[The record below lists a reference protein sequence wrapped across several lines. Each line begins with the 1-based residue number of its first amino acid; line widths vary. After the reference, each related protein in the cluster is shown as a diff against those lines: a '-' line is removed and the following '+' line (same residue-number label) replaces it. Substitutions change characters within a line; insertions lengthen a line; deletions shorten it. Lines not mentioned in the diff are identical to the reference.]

1 VTQTQQR
8 PEAEP
13 TPESGHGS
21 AGSSKSWRGIFASL
35 GYRDFT
41 LLWLGQITHAAA
53 LWLEQTAR
61 PLLILDMTG
70 SAVHLGLVILARTIP
85 SVAFG
90 LIAGVLVDSFN
101 RRLIL
106 VITKVSVFV
115 LSIAFAVLIVSG
127 RLEIWHIYVFSFL
140 RGTTMAF
147 DQPARR
153 AMIPS
158 IVPRHLIVNAMALS
172 TGSMTAMRIFGASA
186 AGLMITLWGF
196 EAPFIAIAVAYAFAV
211 VFTWMLRVPDHE
223 RSGYQGMRQMGVDL
237 VEGWRYAWQSPA
249 IRGVLMVGLG
259 YFMFGM
265 AFMQVFAPLFATQVL
280 DIGYGG
286 FGLLVGAM
294 GFGGL
299 LGALVLAATSP
310 SKNRGKLMLAML
322 GVFGALLVLFSGVTY
337 LPAMQAVILAFAVV
351 FLLGI
356 GQSAFFPLINA
367 LLVEL
372 APEGMRGRMIA
383 LLSLDRAMTAVGG
396 TLAGFLAA
404 SVGVQPAQILFGV
417 GCIATAGLMWSFSG
431 SIRRID

>member
-1 VTQTQQR
+1 MGR
-8 PEAEP
+8 
-13 TPESGHGS
+13 GS
-21 AGSSKSWRGIFASL
+21 RGGSRSWRGIFASL

-61 PLLILDMTG
+61 PLLILDITS
-70 SAVHLGLVILARTIP
+70 SAIHLGLVILARTVP
-85 SVAFG
+85 SVGFG

-106 VITKVSVFV
+106 VVTKVSVFT

-127 RLEIWHIYVFSFL
+127 RLEIWHIYAFSFL
-140 RGTTMAF
+140 RGATMAF

-186 AGLMITLWGF
+186 AGLMIKFWGF
-196 EAPFIAIAVAYAFAV
+196 EAPFIAIAVAYAFAL

-223 RSGYQGMRQMGVDL
+223 RSGYQGIRQMGFDL
-237 VEGWRYAWQSPA
+237 VEGWRYAWSSPA

-310 SKNRGKLMLAML
+310 SKNRGKLMLGLLA
-322 GVFGALLVLFSGVTY
+322 VFGGLLTLFSGVSY
-337 LPAMQAVILAFAVV
+337 LPAFQAVVLAFAVV

-404 SVGVQPAQILFGV
+404 SIGAQPAQIIFGI
-417 GCIATAGLMWSFSG
+417 GCIATAALMWSFSG
-431 SIRRID
+431 SIRQVD

>member
-1 VTQTQQR
+1 MGR
-8 PEAEP
+8 
-13 TPESGHGS
+13 GS
-21 AGSSKSWRGIFASL
+21 TGGPKSWRGIFASL
-35 GYRDFT
+35 GYPDFT

-61 PLLILDMTG
+61 PLLILDLTG

-85 SVAFG
+85 SVGFG

-106 VITKVSVFV
+106 VVTKVSVMA
-115 LSIAFAVLIVSG
+115 LSIAFVVLIVSG
-127 RLEIWHIYVFSFL
+127 RLEIWHIYAFSFL
-140 RGTTMAF
+140 RGATMAF

-186 AGLMITLWGF
+186 AGLMIGFWGF
-196 EAPFIAIAVAYAFAV
+196 EAPFIAIAVAYAFAL
-211 VFTWMLRVPDHE
+211 VFTWMLRVPDHD
-223 RSGYQGMRQMGVDL
+223 RSGYQGMRQMGADL
-237 VEGWRYAWQSPA
+237 VEGWRYAWQSPS

-280 DIGYGG
+280 DIGNGG
-286 FGLLVGAM
+286 FGLLVGTM
-294 GFGGL
+294 GVGGL

-310 SKNRGKLMLAML
+310 GKNRGKLMLVLLA
-322 GVFGALLVLFSGVTY
+322 VFGALLILLSGVTY
-337 LPAMQAVILAFAVV
+337 LPTFQAVILAFAVV

-372 APEGMRGRMIA
+372 APESMRGRMIA

-404 SVGVQPAQILFGV
+404 SIGPQPAQIFFGL
-417 GCIATAGLMWSFSG
+417 GCIATTALMWSS
-431 SIRRID
+431 SAIVRQID

>member
-1 VTQTQQR
+1 MGRGR
-8 PEAEP
+8 P
-13 TPESGHGS
+13 GG
-21 AGSSKSWRGIFASL
+21 SKSWRGIFASL

-70 SAVHLGLVILARTIP
+70 SAVHLGLVILARTVP
-85 SVAFG
+85 SVGFG
-90 LIAGVLVDSFN
+90 LVAGVLVDSFN

-115 LSIAFAVLIVSG
+115 LSIAFAALIVSG
-127 RLEIWHIYVFSFL
+127 RLEIWHIYAFSFL
-140 RGTTMAF
+140 RGATMAF

-186 AGLMITLWGF
+186 AGLMIGFWGF
-196 EAPFIAIAVAYAFAV
+196 KAPFIAIAVAYAFAL

-223 RSGYQGMRQMGVDL
+223 RSGYQGMRQMGSDFL
-237 VEGWRYAWQSPA
+237 DGFRYAWSSPA

-280 DIGYGG
+280 EIGNGG

-294 GFGGL
+294 GIGGL

-310 SKNRGKLMLAML
+310 SKNRGKLMLVLLAI
-322 GVFGALLVLFSGVTY
+322 FGALLILFSGVTY
-337 LPAMQAVILAFAVV
+337 LPLADLQVVILAFAVV

-404 SVGVQPAQILFGV
+404 GMGTEPAQILFGI
-417 GCIATAGLMWSFSG
+417 GCIATAALMWSSSG
-431 SIRRID
+431 TIRRID